1 MHDNYLRFLKL
12 RLRDYKIFGGL
23 NDLQFNQHQT
33 FIVGKGG
40 TGKTI
45 IVKTI
50 ENLGSPK
57 IEQGTFTMRDQ
68 AVSSLVIVT
77 KGNCDL
83 IKKYRSFI
91 FLNRESFENLAIY
104 SHELKS
110 GNSVPNRIQREIE
123 SKTRSI
129 FQRILSFKPWKINLH
144 SDYNVQVMAAGERI
158 CLNYA
163 FIFAVREALELD
175 VPVVFDSPYAMLD
188 EELRQGM
195 RNFLKAQP
203 CQQIL
208 FGHEC
213 EFLDEEIPKYILVY
227 VENHSHVME
236 Y

>member
-1 MHDNYLRFLKL
+1 MNDNYLRFVSL
-12 RLRDYKIFGGL
+12 RLRDYKIFRGL
-23 NDLQFNQHQT
+23 NDFRFNQHQT

-45 IVKTI
+45 IVKAL
-50 ENLGSPK
+50 ENLGPPK
-57 IEQGTFTMRDQ
+57 REQGAFTMRDQ
-68 AVSSLVIVT
+68 AVSSLAIVT
-77 KGNCDL
+77 DGNCEL

-91 FLNRESFENLAIY
+91 FLSRESLENLAVY
-104 SHELKS
+104 SQELKLE
-110 GNSVPNRIQREIE
+110 NIVPNSMLRTVE
-123 SKTRSI
+123 SRTQSI

-158 CLNYA
+158 CFSYA
-163 FIFAVREALELD
+163 FVFAVREALELD

-188 EELRQGM
+188 EELRKGM
-195 RNFLKAQP
+195 RNFLKTQP